1 MDFLFGNLNIAKI
14 YMKNFR
20 PKINNNKMEEAKYNP
35 LILTNKVCVQNQK
48 KILLLC
54 K

>member
-20 PKINNNKMEEAKYNP
+20 PKINNNKMEEAKYN
-35 LILTNKVCVQNQK
+35 LCYELTQDN
-48 KILLLC
+48 I
-54 K
+54 